1 MRKHGLP
8 WFLAAAVIYML
19 YRAALHGIH
28 HGPFGDEVQSSPQL
42 GGLRIAAILCALIGV
57 TIFVIDFAY
66 RHRKKTND

>member
-19 YRAALHGIH
+19 YRAWLHGVQN
-28 HGPFGDEVQSSPQL
+28 GPFGDEVQSSPQSQ
-42 GGLRIAAILCALIGV
+42 GLRIAALLCAFIGI
-57 TIFVIDFAY
+57 TILVIDLAY